1 MTDTTTEQLDALER
15 GDVPSGDDANGAAS
29 GQPPDGALFDTEPM
43 RVPEFMRVCD
53 ALLTDGSVCGFT
65 VSSDDSE
72 YADSDNPANSARAAW
87 ARHRRFEHPKD
98 GAPVQPEGAK
108 RKRVRKPRGEKAP
121 SQAASANTSAAGSA
135 SRTEQYAGGIAGLA
149 MFAWLTPGVPVD
161 DFDLSVLTKGAPN
174 LAAALDGLGERHAI
188 VRQACDLILVGGGGP
203 YTATLMAVLAIAGPI
218 AAHHGFLPADV
229 GARFGTLIGVLEV
242 PSPEPR
248 PVPPARAPTTPG
260 AGPAAPADD
269 ESAESAGYVVDPGE
283 AIPAYLTDPPT
294 PGAEFTPMT
303 GDGPVDVNGGVSSA
317 DAHAF
322 ASA

>member
-1 MTDTTTEQLDALER
+1 MTDATTAELDALAA
-15 GDVPSGDDANGAAS
+15 GDVASTGDDVSGATS

-43 RVPEFMRVCD
+43 RVPEFIRVCD

-65 VSSDDSE
+65 VSSDDAE
-72 YADSDNPANSARAAW
+72 YAENDNPAGSARAAW

-98 GAPVQPEGAK
+98 GGPAEPAK
-108 RKRVRKPRGEKAP
+108 KTRKRAPREKAP
-121 SQAASANTSAAGSA
+121 TQAASAQASSSSSA
-135 SRTEQYAGGIAGLA
+135 SRAEQYAGGIAGLA
-149 MFAWLTPGVPVD
+149 LFAWLTPGVPID
-161 DFDLSVLTKGAPN
+161 DFDLSVLNAGAPT
-174 LAAALDGLGERHAI
+174 LANALDGLGDRHAI
-188 VRQACDLILVGGGGP
+188 VRQACDLVLVGGGGP

-260 AGPAAPADD
+260 EGPAAPADD
-269 ESAESAGYVVDPGE
+269 TDTGAGYVVDPGE
-283 AIPAYLTDPPT
+283 AIAAYLTDPPT
-294 PGAEFTPMT
+294 PGAAFTPMT

-317 DAHAF
+317 DAAAF
-322 ASA
+322 APA